1 MNQVYAKLIALLLLL
16 VIGQLIQRR
25 LVLPEAFYDSANA
38 LLIRVTLPA
47 MILASM
53 DKTFSYNVLQNSMIL
68 FLVACGAFTAV
79 VFALEIWHRCSHLP
93 KDKLGVYQYLILV
106 GNTAFMGYPVIQAM
120 YGDEGVFYASICNL
134 VHNLITFSY
143 AVGLLERGGA
153 GDRQRRSCNAC
164 LLASVVGVVLFL
176 SPFQLPEC
184 VHQALDWMGSIT
196 IPLCLLCTGARLS
209 MGSVQR
215 AARSATVWAVSLTR
229 LILFPLILIPALRML
244 HCSGV
249 TLAVPV
255 VLFAT
260 PTALTAGTFA
270 QQYGCDASFAA
281 NTVVL
286 SNLVSLFTLPVVV
299 ACLH

>member
-1 MNQVYAKLIALLLLL
+1 
-16 VIGQLIQRR
+16 
-25 LVLPEAFYDSANA
+25 
-38 LLIRVTLPA
+38 
-47 MILASM
+47 
-53 DKTFSYNVLQNSMIL
+53 
-68 FLVACGAFTAV
+68 
-79 VFALEIWHRCSHLP
+79 
-93 KDKLGVYQYLILV
+93 
-106 GNTAFMGYPVIQAM
+106 
-120 YGDEGVFYASICNL
+120 
-134 VHNLITFSY
+134 
-143 AVGLLERGGA
+143 
-153 GDRQRRSCNAC
+153 
-164 LLASVVGVVLFL
+164 
-176 SPFQLPEC
+176 
-184 VHQALDWMGSIT
+184 
-196 IPLCLLCTGARLS
+196 

>member
-1 MNQVYAKLIALLLLL
+1 M
-16 VIGQLIQRR
+16 
-25 LVLPEAFYDSANA
+25 
-38 LLIRVTLPA
+38 
-47 MILASM
+47 
-53 DKTFSYNVLQNSMIL
+53 
-68 FLVACGAFTAV
+68 
-79 VFALEIWHRCSHLP
+79 
-93 KDKLGVYQYLILV
+93 GVYQYLILV
-106 GNTAFMGYPVIQAM
+106 GNTAFMGYPVIQAI

-143 AVGLLERGGA
+143 AVGLLERDNTGA
-153 GDRQRRSCNAC
+153 RQRRKCSAC

-196 IPLCLLCTGARLS
+196 IPLCLLCTGARRS

-215 AARSATVWAVSLTR
+215 AARSAAVWAVSLTR

-260 PTALTAGTFA
+260 PTALTAGAFA
-270 QQYGCDASFAA
+270 QQYGCDAEFAA

>member
-16 VIGQLIQRR
+16 VIGRLMQRR
-25 LVLPEAFYDSANA
+25 LVLPEAFYDNANA

-53 DKTFSYNVLQNSMIL
+53 DRTFSYDVLQNSMML

-79 VFALEIWHRCSHLP
+79 VFALEIWRRCSHLP

-106 GNTAFMGYPVIQAM
+106 GNTAFMGYPAIQAM

-153 GDRQRRSCNAC
+153 GDRQRRSCSAC
-164 LLASVVGVVLFL
+164 LLASIIGVVLFL
-176 SPFQLPEC
+176 LPFQLPEC

-196 IPLCLLCTGARLS
+196 IPLCLLCTGARMS

-215 AARSATVWAVSLTR
+215 AARSAAVWAVSLTR

-244 HCSGV
+244 HCNGV

-260 PTALTAGTFA
+260 PAALTAGAFA

>member
-16 VIGQLIQRR
+16 VIGQLMQRR

-53 DKTFSYNVLQNSMIL
+53 DKTFSYNVLQNSIIL
-68 FLVACGAFTAV
+68 FLVACGAFAAV
-79 VFALEIWHRCSHLP
+79 VLALEIWRRCSHLP
-93 KDKLGVYQYLILV
+93 GEKLGVYQYLILV
-106 GNTAFMGYPVIQAM
+106 GNTAFMGYPVIQAI

-143 AVGLLERGGA
+143 AVGLLERGVTGV
-153 GDRQRRSCNAC
+153 RQRRSCSAC
-164 LLASVVGVVLFL
+164 LLASIVGVVLFL
-176 SPFQLPEC
+176 SPFQLPES

-196 IPLCLLCTGARLS
+196 IPLCLLCTGARMS
-209 MGSVQR
+209 MDSVQR
-215 AARSATVWAVSLTR
+215 AMRSAAVWAVSLTR
-229 LILFPLILIPALRML
+229 LVAFPLLLTPVLCIL

-249 TLAVPV
+249 TLVVPV

-260 PTALTAGTFA
+260 PTALTAGAFA
-270 QQYGCDASFAA
+270 QQYGCDAEFAA

-286 SNLVSLFTLPVVV
+286 SNLVSLLTLPVVV